1 MLDTDLTCCADCG
14 VDEHICARAG
24 CSADKVVTDTVD
36 LTHGPNR
43 RLRAR
48 LAAAR

>member
-1 MLDTDLTCCADCG
+1 MVKAIE
-14 VDEHICARAG
+14 VDEHIWCPSWIF
-24 CSADKVVTDTVD
+24 SADKAVTDTVD